1 MLRTVAWNRH
11 GLANCSHVAR
21 QPLSRNFPGDLH
33 RCAPAY
39 WATRSDNFQRVCSLG
54 FRSKGWGIFQSSIV
68 VGKILD
74 WKMGRRRRERSMLES
89 EGNENSGEYFYL
101 EKLKSSET
109 FDISFARHSWKIVVV
124 WKNFWN
130 EGVEGSRRILERI
143 DLKTSNPS
151 NPLSAPPLTSSH
163 ATNPKP
169 IHLLPE
175 RERKREHDPRESRNY
190 KLRGQ
195 IHPRID
201 QPVPKEKE
209 RKKGGAN
216 EACPEKRASIQPA
229 RGRCPRTSRSR
240 ACVRGYNGSTGHGEV
255 SGCCPNGW
263 EAYIGGGPRIGHSVV
278 RGLIGRGIRWIS

>member
-1 MLRTVAWNRH
+1 MEETRILLLGILLLGKIKIVRDFWYFVRETLLEDRRSLEKFLKRRRWRLSSNSWEDW
-11 GLANCSHVAR
+11 LKDFEETSNSSK
-21 QPLSRNFPGDLH
+21 PLS
-33 RCAPAY
+33 
-39 WATRSDNFQRVCSLG
+39 SL
-54 FRSKGWGIFQSSIV
+54 
-68 VGKILD
+68 
-74 WKMGRRRRERSMLES
+74 
-89 EGNENSGEYFYL
+89 
-101 EKLKSSET
+101 
-109 FDISFARHSWKIVVV
+109 
-124 WKNFWN
+124 
-130 EGVEGSRRILERI
+130 
-143 DLKTSNPS
+143 PS
-151 NPLSAPPLTSSH
+151 TSSH